1 MHQLQAPPRP
11 AQRSGAV
18 VPIALLS
25 LVLVAT
31 MVVALGIG
39 AVSVPVGTVAE
50 VVLRRLGAGIDVD
63 LLDDQIVWQ
72 LRMPRVLAAAAT
84 GAGLAICGAV
94 LQSLTR
100 NDLADPY
107 LLGISGGAAVGAVSV
122 IVLGVSVAGLV
133 SATMLTVGAF
143 AGALVALALV
153 LLLATGRTGTL
164 PPGRT
169 VLAGVAVGQ
178 ICAAYTSFVVIMSG
192 DHDAARRVLSW
203 TLGSL
208 AGVRWGSATF
218 LCVVALLA
226 VVLIMA
232 FASDLD
238 AFAFGEASAGS
249 LGVSIAA
256 TRWTL
261 LVGTALLTASLVA
274 FTGAIGFVGLVV
286 PHVVRIVWGPL
297 HRRLL
302 PLSAVAGAIL
312 LVWADTIARSLVTG
326 QEIPIGVVTAVIGA
340 PVFAWLLRRD
350 GRQA

>member
-1 MHQLQAPPRP
+1 MHQQQPQARPRGTAGTAAP
-11 AQRSGAV
+11 F
-18 VPIALLS
+18 ALLAG
-25 LVLVAT
+25 VLVAT
-31 MVVALGIG
+31 MVIALGIG
-39 AVSVPVGTVAE
+39 SVSIPVGTVTD
-50 VVLRRLGAGIDVD
+50 VVLQRLGAGIDVS

-72 LRMPRVLAAAAT
+72 LRMPRVLGAAAT

-122 IVLGVSVAGLV
+122 IVLGVSVAGLI
-133 SATMLTVGAF
+133 SATMITLGAF
-143 AGALVALALV
+143 AGALLAMVLV
-153 LLLATGRTGTL
+153 LALATGRSGAL
-164 PPGRT
+164 PPSRT
-169 VLAGVAVGQ
+169 VLAGVAIGQ

-208 AGVRWGSATF
+208 AGIRWGSTLF
-218 LCVVALLA
+218 LGAVAVLA

-238 AFAFGEASAGS
+238 AFAFGESSAGS
-249 LGVSIAA
+249 LGVSITA

-261 LVGTALLTASLVA
+261 LIGTALLTASLVA

-286 PHVVRIVWGPL
+286 PHVVRLLWGPL

-302 PLSAVAGAIL
+302 PLSALLGAIL
-312 LVWADTIARSLVTG
+312 LVWADTIARSLVPG

-340 PVFAWLLRRD
+340 PVFAWLLRRE
-350 GRQA
+350 GRDA